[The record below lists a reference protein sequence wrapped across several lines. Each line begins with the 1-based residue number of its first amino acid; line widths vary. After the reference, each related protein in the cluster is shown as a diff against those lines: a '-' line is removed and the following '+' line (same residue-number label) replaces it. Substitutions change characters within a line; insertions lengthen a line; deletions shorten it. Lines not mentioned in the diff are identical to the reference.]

1 MTHPAFIHAPAQ
13 PDAKVG
19 KPHTL
24 RDAMVLTTAHWLP
37 QRGMAAVNLIE
48 VARAVNAPRGSIYH
62 YFPGGRDQLLQ
73 EALALAGK
81 SGLRII
87 EKALRSA
94 MAAGDVGG
102 TGSTNALG
110 ASPKSAIEAFVS
122 AMFSTGQLQMH
133 ASNFSGGCPV
143 GAAVL
148 SSETESADFQP
159 ILQAIFASWQ
169 TALVSA
175 FMSLG
180 AASQAQAGQWAH
192 CTLIAYE
199 GALVCAKA
207 ERDPLAAAETFHLA
221 ARMVV
226 QQVNPLPNQ

>member
-1 MTHPAFIHAPAQ
+1 MTHSDFIHAPAQ

-19 KPHTL
+19 KLPTP
-24 RDAMVLTTAHWLP
+24 RDAMVLTAAQWLP

-94 MAAGDVGG
+94 MAAGVVGG
-102 TGSTNALG
+102 TDSTNALG
-110 ASPKSAIEAFVS
+110 ATPKSAIEAFVS

-133 ASNFSGGCPV
+133 AGNFSGGCPV

-148 SSETESADFQP
+148 SSETESADFQL

-169 TALVSA
+169 AALVSA

-180 AASQAQAGQWAH
+180 AASQAQAGQWAR

-207 ERDPLAAAETFHLA
+207 EREPLAAAETFDLA

-226 QQVNPLPNQ
+226 PLLNAPPN